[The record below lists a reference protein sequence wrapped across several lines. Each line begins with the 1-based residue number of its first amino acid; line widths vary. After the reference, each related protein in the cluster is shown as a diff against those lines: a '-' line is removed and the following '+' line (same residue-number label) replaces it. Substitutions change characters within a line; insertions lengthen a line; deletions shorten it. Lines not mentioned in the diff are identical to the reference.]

1 MMQKIDLKKHF
12 LGLQKQMTA
21 RLMVDRESI
30 SHPGTKGDASEL
42 NWIEWLRAYLP
53 KRYNVGKAFIIDCK
67 GNMSDQIDVVI
78 YDQQYSPF
86 VFNQDGAIYIPAE
99 SVYAIFEVKQE
110 LNKENIIY
118 TGEKM
123 KSVRLLHRTSAN
135 IYHAGGKY
143 KPKTPFKIL
152 SGILTLTSTWNPPL
166 GDSFD
171 SAIKGLEYD
180 QSIDIGCV
188 LKDGSFK
195 VKYDNGVIIQKSNNE
210 ESLIFFFLNLLM
222 ELQRMATTPAID
234 IKCYIESL
242 DSI

>member
-1 MMQKIDLKKHF
+1 MQKIDLKKHF

-30 SHPGTKGDASEL
+30 FHPGTKGDASEL

-67 GNMSDQIDVVI
+67 GTMSDQIDVVI

-110 LNKENIIY
+110 LNKDHIY
-118 TGEKM
+118 YAGEKTR
-123 KSVRLLHRTSAN
+123 SVRSLHRTSAN

-143 KPKTPFKIL
+143 EPKPLLKIL
-152 SGILTLTSTWNPPL
+152 SGILTLTSSWNPPL
-166 GDSFD
+166 GNSFD
-171 SAIKGLEYD
+171 SAIKELEAD
-180 QSIDIGCV
+180 QSIDMGCA
-188 LKDGSFK
+188 LRDGAFK
-195 VKYDNGVIIQKSNNE
+195 VMYDNGAIIQKSNNE

-222 ELQRMATTPAID
+222 ELQRMATIPAID
-234 IKCYIESL
+234 IKCYAESL
-242 DSI
+242 DSM